1 MYLFRLVFSLFPD
14 VYPGVELLDGMVVLV
29 LFFEEPPY
37 YFPQWLH
44 QFSIPPTV
52 FKGLLFSISSPK
64 FVTCGLFEHSH
75 SDQFEVIIHCGFD
88 LHSWQL
94 AMLNVFLCSCRPSDV
109 FLEKCLL
116 VFSAHFL
123 IGLFVYCWVSW
134 AVYMFWVLTLYQSYH
149 LQILSS
155 IL

>member
-14 VYPGVELLDGMVVLV
+14 VYPGVELLDRVVVLV

-64 FVTCGLFEHSH
+64 FATCGLSEHSH
-75 SDQFEVIIHCGFD
+75 SDQCEVITHCGFD

-94 AMLNVFLCSCRPSDV
+94 AMLNIFLCSCWPSDV
-109 FLEKCLL
+109 FLEKCIFT
-116 VFSAHFL
+116 FSAHFL
-123 IGLFVYCWVSW
+123 IGLFVYCWVAW
-134 AVYMFWVLTLYQSYH
+134 AVYMFWVLTLYQSCH
-149 LQILSS
+149 LQILSP
-155 IL
+155 IQ